1 PQDIRMLLEN
11 AASCASLPCMRAA
24 APGGPVLPVE
34 AAVFLDGAPKRLG
47 IARRR
52 RESLIAVAK
61 ALDALAVSGSAGGFD
76 AAFRAAVRLTPV
88 LKELLLEHLQA
99 TLPALVSVHIHWD
112 KQVRYA

>member
-1 PQDIRMLLEN
+1 MLLEN

-24 APGGPVLPVE
+24 APGGPVLE